1 MRITLIFA
9 WTLFASAYAHAAD
22 LSQGLSSIPISN
34 ILIAAVLSF
43 IGGLAWTAQKEA
55 RAETETRRLALTVFS
70 DVLVSVVAGL
80 ITFFLLSIA
89 TDSPLIQAAL
99 ITIAG
104 YGGTRIMDSYLS
116 VLIDRIGGMFRKPT

>member
-1 MRITLIFA
+1 MRIALIIS
-9 WTLFASAYAHAAD
+9 WTLFASAYAHATD
-22 LSQGLSSIPISN
+22 LAQGLSSIPISN
-34 ILIAAVLSF
+34 IIIAAVLSF

-55 RAETETRRLALTVFS
+55 HATTETRRLALTVFS

-89 TDSPLIQAAL
+89 TDSALIQAAL
-99 ITIAG
+99 ITTAG

-116 VLIDRIGGMFRKPT
+116 VLIDRVATIFRKST